1 MSTTV
6 QPKQSKQDKPKQTLV
21 AKIGA
26 VLVQL
31 DEAIEKGKQA
41 KQAAGF
47 LRVRLGALFAL
58 KLQQEADKGVTGEA
72 AQTVIMN
79 LLKGHRDENDEDY
92 SWDTVDAWIR
102 AARVE
107 ESLPQDLREV
117 FNSDGLLVI
126 GRVEKKKD
134 LDTDDMVKFAKQAK
148 QKGATSVRGVRNLY
162 KATFPAAP
170 RAEKSDAAIADGIV
184 GEYSDVAKAM
194 RKSLAKNGVLWNVIR
209 PVAIFAAT
217 VGASEPKNPEAVLIA
232 LNVLMDPK
240 QDQPKQAKQ
249 KAAKK

>member
-1 MSTTV
+1 MGTTT
-6 QPKQSKQDKPKQTLV
+6 QPKSQSLV
-21 AKIGA
+21 AKIGSALSELDKA
-26 VLVQL
+26 V
-31 DEAIEKGKQA
+31 ANIATARKQA
-41 KQAAGF
+41 GF
-47 LRVRLGALFAL
+47 IRVRLGALFAL
-58 KLQQEADKGVTGEA
+58 KLQSEADRGVTGEA
-72 AQTVIMN
+72 AQDKVMA
-79 LLKGHRDENDEDY
+79 LLKGHTDEDGKEY
-92 SWDTVDAWIR
+92 DWTTVDAWIR
-102 AARVE
+102 ASKVE
-107 ESLPQDLREV
+107 ESLPADLREV

-126 GRVEKKKD
+126 GRVERKKD
-134 LDTDDMVKFAKQAK
+134 LDTEDMVKFAKQAK
-148 QKGATSVRGVRNLY
+148 QKGATSVRAVRNLY
-162 KATFPAAP
+162 KSEYPAAP

-249 KAAKK
+249 TAKKS